1 MNGSPNLTLSAV
13 ISGEVMKA
21 LRAGMPIENVIAT
34 LINQA
39 EVLQISLP
47 VVNAVRESGRS
58 AT

>member
-1 MNGSPNLTLSAV
+1 MASPNLTLSAV

-21 LRAGMPIENVIAT
+21 LRAGMALENIIAT

-47 VVNAVRESGRS
+47 VVKAISDGKHS
-58 AT
+58 T

>member
-1 MNGSPNLTLSAV
+1 MASPNLTLSAV

-21 LRAGMPIENVIAT
+21 LRAGMALENIIAT

-47 VVNAVRESGRS
+47 VVKAISDGKNS
-58 AT
+58 T

>member
-1 MNGSPNLTLSAV
+1 VNGSPNLTLSAV

>member
-1 MNGSPNLTLSAV
+1 MSTPKLTLSAV

-21 LRAGMPIENVIAT
+21 LRAGMPLENIIAT

-39 EVLQISLP
+39 EVLQVALP
-47 VVNAVRESGRS
+47 VVTAIRESSRS

>member
-1 MNGSPNLTLSAV
+1 MSTPNLTLSAV

-21 LRAGMPIENVIAT
+21 LRAGMPLENVIAT

-39 EVLQISLP
+39 EVLQISMP
-47 VVNAVRESGRS
+47 VVTAIRESGRS

>member
-1 MNGSPNLTLSAV
+1 MSTPNLTLSAV

-21 LRAGMPIENVIAT
+21 LRAGMPLENIIAT

-39 EVLQISLP
+39 EVLQIALP
-47 VVNAVRESGRS
+47 VVIAVRDSGRS